1 LDEPKS
7 SRVIPQAVGKRK
19 LTRPLIGNE
28 TNWIPYYIFAAIA
41 EVVLITLG
49 IACGNGEKSQQH
61 VYTNSDWH
69 RCTLIGFS
77 GQAPQTSASFEI

>member
-7 SRVIPQAVGKRK
+7 SWVIPQAVGKGK

-49 IACGNGEKSQQH
+49 IASH
-61 VYTNSDWH
+61 WH
-69 RCTLIGFS
+69 
-77 GQAPQTSASFEI
+77 